1 MPHKWNPRIGE
12 VSFIYFSPLSFRLP
26 IFWELNTMHTYVC
39 NSNWTLFW
47 LLHKEQRVGYAAV
60 WFVKLL
66 FERIHASRSTFLHCY
81 LFGNE
86 FRNKSLVFVFNFS
99 GKTISKEISMSPLLK
114 GSLDSG
120 KPFPAIRLT
129 VVGLTTSSN
138 RFTTNRSPFNVG
150 TSTLVPHNAWKTKE
164 INVVTW
170 VVTN

>member
-1 MPHKWNPRIGE
+1 M
-12 VSFIYFSPLSFRLP
+12 
-26 IFWELNTMHTYVC
+26 YVVPAAFC
-39 NSNWTLFW
+39 YSVR
-47 LLHKEQRVGYAAV
+47 HKEQLVGCTAV

-66 FERIHASRSTFLHCY
+66 FERIHASRTFWHCY

-150 TSTLVPHNAWKTKE
+150 TSTLVPHNA
-164 INVVTW
+164 
-170 VVTN
+170 